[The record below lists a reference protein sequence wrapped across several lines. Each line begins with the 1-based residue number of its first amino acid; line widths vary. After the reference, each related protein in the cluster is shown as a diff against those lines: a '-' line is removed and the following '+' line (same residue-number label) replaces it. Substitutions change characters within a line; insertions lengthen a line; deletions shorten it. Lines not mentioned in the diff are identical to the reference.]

1 MHSIMI
7 ALAAIAAL
15 VLRWAWSPGRGNWQQ
30 RWQKALLFFLLPIL
44 LLAMTLIAIACMGPQ
59 GTMAGM
65 PTVSYTY
72 QLVCLALGVA
82 IALSLHQ
89 IISTQKTLNH
99 LHQYPP
105 IMPPPGINQTLR
117 LLPQP
122 QVFCAQMGWWQPQ
135 MVVTQG
141 LLDLLDTEHLNAV
154 FAHEQAHYH
163 YRDTFWF
170 FTLGLL
176 RRLTSWLPHSQDL
189 WEELLTLRELRADA
203 FASQKVD
210 KLVLAEALLLAVST
224 PIMATPEAGATL
236 HPSLNGDRLQER
248 IDALLETHPTSP
260 PPPCYWS
267 WGWLLMTLLPL
278 VALPFHS

>member
-1 MHSIMI
+1 MHSMMI

-15 VLRWAWSPGRGNWQQ
+15 GLRWAWSPATQNWQQ

-44 LLAMTLIAIACMGPQ
+44 LFAMTLIAIACMGPQ

-72 QLVCLALGVA
+72 QLVCLVLGSA
-82 IALSLHQ
+82 IAMILYHILT
-89 IISTQKTLNH
+89 TQKTLAH
-99 LHQYPP
+99 LRQYPP
-105 IMPPPGINQTLR
+105 VTPSPTLHQTIR
-117 LLPQP
+117 LLPKP
-122 QVFCAQMGWWQPQ
+122 QVFCAQIGWWQPQ
-135 MVVTQG
+135 LIVTQG

-154 FAHEQAHYH
+154 FAHEQAHYY

-170 FTLGLL
+170 FILGLL
-176 RRLTSWLPHSQDL
+176 RRLTGWLPHTQDL

-203 FASQKVD
+203 FASQQVD
-210 KLVLAEALLLAVST
+210 KLVLAEALLLTVSNPVMVT
-224 PIMATPEAGATL
+224 PAAGATL
-236 HPSLNGDRLQER
+236 HPSPGGDRLQER
-248 IDALLETHPTSP
+248 IDALLANPASP
-260 PPPCYWS
+260 PPPSYWS